1 MECQGFS
8 LMCSL
13 LPLTGYVTLEK
24 PFGSGPQSPHLCQ
37 GKSLD
42 KFLDHLT

>member
-1 MECQGFS
+1 MEHQRSS
-8 LMCSL
+8 LTCSV

-24 PFGSGPQSPHLCQ
+24 PFGSGPPFPHLCQ
-37 GKSLD
+37 EKSLD